1 LKLYFHKTPGVIKLL
16 FPGLYWDFRA
26 LSTNEI
32 DLTFD
37 DGPKPEATPFVID
50 LLESYDFKATF
61 FCVGSLVKKHPKII
75 RRILN
80 NEHSIGNHTCNHL
93 NGWKNSTGKYIE
105 DVRRCDAILPITR
118 ELKIFRPPYG
128 KASALQLKALQKDY
142 KIIMWDFMIGD
153 FDHHLNVERSLQ
165 LAIKHPIPGTIVIFH
180 DSGKALPQL
189 KYILPKYLEAVKKRG
204 LFPLQSL
211 QNIFKPKKLNRT
223 FLENPECY

>member
-1 LKLYFHKTPGVIKLL
+1 MILKLP
-16 FPGLYWDFRA
+16 
-26 LSTNEI
+26 
-32 DLTFD
+32 
-37 DGPKPEATPFVID
+37 
-50 LLESYDFKATF
+50 F

-105 DVRRCDAILPITR
+105 DVRRCDAILPIAR

-153 FDHHLNVERSLQ
+153 CDHHLNVERSLQ
-165 LAIKHPIPGTIVIFH
+165 LAIKHLIPGIIVIFR

-189 KYILPKYLEAVKKRG
+189 KYILPKYLEAVKKG
-204 LFPLQSL
+204 AYSHCNHFK
-211 QNIFKPKKLNRT
+211 IFLNPKN
-223 FLENPECY
+223 